1 MPSELQLPTPPPE
14 VDDYLRRTGHTFEFD
29 WTFEDGYV
37 VSEFDRHHVKIAT
50 CVLGR
55 FPAEPPVP
63 LVIDAMK
70 SLAGVK
76 CA

>member
-1 MPSELQLPTPPPE
+1 MSDLTLPSVPPE
-14 VDDYLRRTGHTFEFD
+14 VEAYLRRTGHSFEYE
-29 WTFEDGYV
+29 WTSEDGYI

-55 FPAEPPVP
+55 FVGEPPVAFV
-63 LVIDAMK
+63 LDAMR